1 MKKYYLPLVV
11 LLLAS
16 TSLLAQ
22 KQGISIGGNV
32 HFPTGDW
39 ANIAS
44 IGYGGS
50 VTYEHPLGR
59 NIAGV
64 IYSGYTYF
72 IGDNLGYD
80 WSMIPLVAGAK
91 FYFTPEQDWY
101 MAGLLGVNFITAD
114 KPTSGLLAGLDPEST
129 SSTEFAGNVNFGYEI
144 KTSDKGAV
152 DISAGFVYI
161 DQLSYFGMRLA
172 YILKL

>member
-1 MKKYYLPLVV
+1 MKNFYLILIVA
-11 LLLAS
+11 LTLS
-16 TSLLAQ
+16 TSLFAQ
-22 KQGISIGGNV
+22 KPGISIGGNV
-32 HFPTGDW
+32 YFPVGDW
-39 ANIAS
+39 AELAN

-72 IGDNLGYD
+72 GGDTEGFN
-80 WSMIPLVAGAK
+80 WTMVPLIAGAK
-91 FYFTPEQDWY
+91 FYFTPKQDWY
-101 MAGLLGVNFITAD
+101 MAGLLGVSFLTLKTTFLEVENT
-114 KPTSGLLAGLDPEST
+114 E
-129 SSTEFAGNVNFGYEI
+129 SSTEFQGNVNFGYEV
-144 KTSDKGAV
+144 KTSEKGAV

-172 YILKL
+172 YIFKL